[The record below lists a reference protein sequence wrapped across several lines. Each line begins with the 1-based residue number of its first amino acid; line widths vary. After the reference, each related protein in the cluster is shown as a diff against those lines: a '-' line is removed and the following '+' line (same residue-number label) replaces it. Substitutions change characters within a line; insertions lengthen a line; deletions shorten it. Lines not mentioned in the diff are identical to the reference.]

1 MGRRVFLKRAALMGG
16 AVGLAAAGIG
26 GKVALD
32 SQGRRALLAERERQ
46 RPTGGIAWAT
56 QAEYVLLGALASHL
70 LPSDNAG
77 PGAPEAQAVD
87 VLDRLIATSAHRR
100 ALYAPGL
107 LAFDELA
114 RRMHGVVFVE
124 LTRPEQLAL
133 LETVDQM
140 QQNINRATISL
151 PDRVERKAQDLYHDW
166 EGLGPALD
174 LFPQLVSDVMQAFY
188 SSQVAWDWLGY
199 DGPPQPAGYVGRLG
213 SCAS

>member
-1 MGRRVFLKRAALMGG
+1 M
-16 AVGLAAAGIG
+16 AAA
-26 GKVALD
+26 
-32 SQGRRALLAERERQ
+32 
-46 RPTGGIAWAT
+46 
-56 QAEYVLLGALASHL
+56 
-70 LPSDNAG
+70 
-77 PGAPEAQAVD
+77 
-87 VLDRLIATSAHRR
+87 
-100 ALYAPGL
+100 
-107 LAFDELA
+107 F
-114 RRMHGVVFVE
+114 E